1 MFCSFNCYLLL
12 ILGSFLHLGT
22 VIIHLPRTQRKQ
34 VSNRLIVGIAAFI
47 VPECSATTYLMYL
60 GPRFSLSSCL
70 ALCACVNIVVLAGM
84 LHVAAT
90 TEPLGLRVATFVD
103 FKTWKVCTCR
113 QHKKML
119 NITPGV
125 NFKDMVLPT
134 DQTELEVITPEGS
147 PHSTILRVQCSSTR
161 SLLTVLVCMHWLG
174 DSLWSLHIDDIS
186 KYAVSQLIQCRDL
199 MQSLT
204 QPVLFANSKK
214 EITFANDSMRALL
227 GFACNADAIGTPV
240 DSLFSPPPFD
250 CHGDGSI
257 TWQPSRVNTEGESLD
272 IQVSVNTLQVRDTTM
287 HSLMAKDVRPHRTH
301 VRPAN
306 LLTSAEHRIFRKS
319 DDHGDA
325 NDVIVHTARTHCARC
340 THALCTLHTRTV
352 HAARTHCARCTH
364 ALCTLHA
371 RIVHAART
379 CAHCAHAR
387 TVHTARTHCA
397 HCTHCARCTQALCTL
412 HTRIVH
418 TAGTHCRPHC
428 AHCTHTL

>member
-1 MFCSFNCYLLL
+1 MHYMLSNMQRPVTQPAKYSNPSRWDEVLAGTKQSVATLQGRISLLLSVPTAIFFLNMLWILDYTHDCVYLVSEPWKTGMFCSFNCYLLL

-84 LHVAAT
+84 LHVPAT

-147 PHSTILRVQCSSTR
+147 PHSMILRVQCSSTR

-174 DSLWSLHIDDIS
+174 DSLWSPTL
-186 KYAVSQLIQCRDL
+186 KR
-199 MQSLT
+199 
-204 QPVLFANSKK
+204 
-214 EITFANDSMRALL
+214 R
-227 GFACNADAIGTPV
+227 
-240 DSLFSPPPFD
+240 
-250 CHGDGSI
+250 
-257 TWQPSRVNTEGESLD
+257 SR
-272 IQVSVNTLQVRDTTM
+272 
-287 HSLMAKDVRPHRTH
+287 
-301 VRPAN
+301 
-306 LLTSAEHRIFRKS
+306 LLTI
-319 DDHGDA
+319 
-325 NDVIVHTARTHCARC
+325 
-340 THALCTLHTRTV
+340 
-352 HAARTHCARCTH
+352 
-364 ALCTLHA
+364 
-371 RIVHAART
+371 
-379 CAHCAHAR
+379 
-387 TVHTARTHCA
+387 
-397 HCTHCARCTQALCTL
+397 
-412 HTRIVH
+412 
-418 TAGTHCRPHC
+418 P
-428 AHCTHTL
+428 